1 MKLILIKKP
10 SRSLVVNSTT
20 RIPFPNS
27 EELFTVGKC
36 YDGDLVPT
44 IYDPQTLQPAP
55 ASYVVRCDDGYN
67 RKVDALY
74 FITLEEWRQKK
85 LEELGI

>member
-1 MKLILIKKP
+1 MKLVLIKKP
-10 SRSLVVNSTT
+10 IHINP
-20 RIPFPNS
+20 PFPTYNS
-27 EELFTVGKC
+27 EELLTVGKC

-55 ASYVVRCDDGYN
+55 ASYIVKCDDGYN

-85 LEELGI
+85 LEEIGI